1 MWRVSLSEQYNNNN
15 DRLLIPVI
23 LYIAG
28 LLQNTIPQQTQDL
41 EDEFMDVSIQTY
53 DKIIEKDIDVNR
65 FKARLMTLPI
75 KYKEEHEDFFQQIE
89 NELEKE
95 STINSIWIKLSKY
108 WNFMNYT
115 LLENLIRN
123 IGDRSLKQNMKSYL
137 SSLETFRRN
146 TRLCDFAEH
155 CPAVESRPSEADL
168 KEFVLHLKL
177 DWETCTLEQLEELK
191 GHIIRKFLLPSFAL
205 ILKKVS
211 HGSLIVTW
219 LLPAQIASTL
229 VQDLENTDNK
239 GFFKEHKI
247 ECMTIDGKEYKY
259 SSIPKYAAFLK
270 DTYSTME
277 GKNLAAFKLA
287 GIKKKK
293 INRSKMDSFTK
304 STIRGDKDDVIYKK
318 YPMTEG
324 DVTESKYYDETKPR
338 LVLIEGAPGVG
349 KTTFSEQFCFKWS
362 QGQRLNDHTLLVL
375 LPLRDNRVRSAK
387 SISDLFHHPQLQGAI
402 AQEVENSQGEGVV
415 LWLEAWDELE
425 QRMREESSIFLD
437 LVHGRKLPKATI
449 IITSRPWATKL
460 IIESTSIQVD
470 QHIELVTTPT
480 LELSR
485 VLRDERVH
493 PDIRSKFLD
502 YVSYYPAMKAAMHTP
517 VTANIVTDVFKWSRD
532 MESTPPTTVTRLYTA
547 YICKLLMQHFSGHKA
562 HGKQSWKIGSLED
575 LPPDVHQQLLALSKL
590 AWEGI
595 MKQQLTF
602 SSADIGGVTL
612 GLMESVKEL
621 YRGQDAELS
630 YHFIHLTLQ
639 EFLAAYRITQL
650 PLHTQQQLIREHVK
664 VGHLS
669 VVMKFYFGLSKF
681 NTFTSEMIQEHISD
695 YESAAA
701 YHWMYESGDTEAVS
715 NLLAFCESIKV
726 FSSHGWSPLDY
737 FVVGHSMAY
746 SQNKWE
752 LDFSYSYMG
761 NEGIEMFSKGLMKM
775 RAITWKGEVTSA
787 DFSDCD
793 IHSIEHFLNI
803 PHPILQKFIKMDL
816 GNNKRDVISSTLLS
830 HALTSLRT
838 LILDSCGI
846 TSEGAVQLS
855 AGLAVNK
862 SLTRLELWRNPIGDI
877 GAACI
882 GNTIKTNAVLEHLE
896 ICDCEITSEGAVQ
909 LSAGLAVNKSL
920 TRLELWRNPIG
931 DIGAASIGDAIKT
944 NAVLEHLDI
953 AWCEIASEGA
963 VQLSAGLAVNK
974 SLTRLKLHSN
984 PIGDIG
990 AASIGDAIKTNAVL
1004 DYLDINVCEITS
1016 EGAVQL
1022 SAGLAVNKSLTKLE
1036 LYSNPIGDIGAASIG
1051 DAIKTNAVLEHLDIP
1066 CCEITSQ
1073 GCIHIAAALSE
1084 NSTLLVLMMQ
1094 GNAIGVEGAKAMSEM
1109 LEKNIS
1115 LKKLHLDRDY
1125 SYEEGVD
1132 VILSSLQ
1139 ENTSLTVLSL
1149 SKRYKRPA
1157 DPRVKW

>member
-1 MWRVSLSEQYNNNN
+1 M
-15 DRLLIPVI
+15 
-23 LYIAG
+23 YIAG
-28 LLQNTIPQQTQDL
+28 LLQKIIPQQTQDL
-41 EDEFMDVSIQTY
+41 EDEFNDISIRTY
-53 DKIIEKDIDVNR
+53 DKIEKDYTVNQ

-75 KYKEEHEDFFQQIE
+75 KCKEEHEDFFQQIE

-219 LLPAQIASTL
+219 LLPAQITSTL

-287 GIKKKK
+287 RIEKEE
-293 INRSKMDSFTK
+293 IDRRKMDSFTK

-324 DVTESKYYDETKPR
+324 DVTESKYYHETKPR

-402 AQEVENSQGEGVV
+402 AQEVESSQGEGVV

-502 YVSYYPAMKAAMHTP
+502 YVNYYPAMKAAMQTP

-532 MESTPPTTVTRLYTA
+532 MESTPPTTVTRLYTV
-547 YICKLLMQHFSGHKA
+547 YTCKLLMQHFSGHKA

-602 SSADIGGVTL
+602 SSADISGVTL

-639 EFLAAYRITQL
+639 EFLAAYHITQL

-681 NTFTSEMIQEHISD
+681 NTFTTEMIREHISD
-695 YESAAA
+695 CESAV

-715 NLLAFCESIKV
+715 NLLASRESIQV
-726 FSSHGWSPLDY
+726 FSSHEWSPLDY
-737 FVVGHSMAY
+737 FVVGYSIAHSQ
-746 SQNKWE
+746 SKWK
-752 LDFSYSYMG
+752 LYFSNSYNMG

-775 RAITWKGEVTSA
+775 RAVTWNGEITSA
-787 DFSDCD
+787 DFSYCD
-793 IHSIEHFLNI
+793 IHSIEHFVNI
-803 PHPILQKFIKMDL
+803 PHPILQQFIELDFRD
-816 GNNKRDVISSTLLS
+816 NKLDVISSTLLS

-862 SLTRLELWRNPIGDI
+862 SITKLKLYSNPIGDI
-877 GAACI
+877 GTASI
-882 GNTIKTNAVLEHLE
+882 GDAIKTNAVLNYLC
-896 ICDCEITSEGAVQ
+896 ISDCDISSEGAVQ
-909 LSAGLAVNKSL
+909 LSAGLAVNKSITKL
-920 TRLELWRNPIG
+920 KLYWNPIG

-944 NAVLEHLDI
+944 NAVLNYLRISDCDI
-953 AWCEIASEGA
+953 SSEGA

-974 SLTRLKLHSN
+974 S
-984 PIGDIG
+984 I
-990 AASIGDAIKTNAVL
+990 
-1004 DYLDINVCEITS
+1004 
-1016 EGAVQL
+1016 
-1022 SAGLAVNKSLTKLE
+1022 TKLK

-1051 DAIKTNAVLEHLDIP
+1051 DVIKTNAVLEHLDIAY
-1066 CCEITSQ
+1066 CEITSQ

-1084 NSTLLVLMMQ
+1084 NSTLLVLMMR
-1094 GNAIGVEGAKAMSEM
+1094 GNDIGVEGAKAMSDM

-1115 LKKLHLDRDY
+1115 LKILFLHDDD

-1139 ENTSLTVLSL
+1139 QNTSLTKICLSR
-1149 SKRYKRPA
+1149 RYKRPA
-1157 DPRVKW
+1157 DPRVKWSWL

>member
-1 MWRVSLSEQYNNNN
+1 M
-15 DRLLIPVI
+15 
-23 LYIAG
+23 YIAG
-28 LLQNTIPQQTQDL
+28 LLQKTISQQTQDL
-41 EDEFMDVSIQTY
+41 EDEFNDISIRTY
-53 DKIIEKDIDVNR
+53 DKIEKDYTVNR

-75 KYKEEHEDFFQQIE
+75 KYKEEHKEFFEQMAK
-89 NELEKE
+89 ELDGE
-95 STINSIWIKLSKY
+95 STINCIWRKLSEY

-123 IGDRSLKQNMKSYL
+123 IRDQTLKQNMKSYL
-137 SSLETFRRN
+137 SSLESFRRN
-146 TRLCDFAEH
+146 TRLCDFAKH
-155 CPAVESRPSEADL
+155 CPVVESRPSEADL

-219 LLPAQIASTL
+219 LLPAQITSTL

-318 YPMTEG
+318 YPMTE
-324 DVTESKYYDETKPR
+324 DEVVDWKKPR
-338 LVLIEGAPGVG
+338 LVVIEGAPGVG

-387 SISDLFHHPQLQGAI
+387 SISDLFHHPQLQGAT
-402 AQEVENSQGEGVV
+402 AQEVESSQGEGVV

-532 MESTPPTTVTRLYTA
+532 MESTPPTTVTRLYTV

-595 MKQQLTF
+595 MKQKLTF

-639 EFLAAYRITQL
+639 EFLAAYHITQL

-681 NTFTSEMIQEHISD
+681 NTFTTEMIREHISD
-695 YESAAA
+695 YESAAV
-701 YHWMYESGDTEAVS
+701 YHWMYEGGDTEAVS
-715 NLLAFCESIKV
+715 NLLASCESIEV
-726 FSSHGWSPLDY
+726 VSSHEWSPLDY
-737 FVVGHSMAY
+737 FVVGYSIAHSQ
-746 SQNKWE
+746 SKWK
-752 LDFSYSYMG
+752 LNFSYSYMG

-775 RAITWKGEVTSA
+775 RAVTWKGEITST
-787 DFSDCD
+787 DFGYCD
-793 IHSIEHFLNI
+793 IHSIEHFVNI
-803 PHPILQKFIKMDL
+803 PHPILQKFIKLDFRD
-816 GNNKRDVISSTLLS
+816 NKLDVISSTLLS
-830 HALTSLRT
+830 ELLTRALTILRT

-862 SLTRLELWRNPIGDI
+862 SITKLELYSNPIGDI
-877 GAACI
+877 GAASV
-882 GNTIKTNAVLEHLE
+882 GDAIKTNAVLNYLH
-896 ICDCEITSEGAVQ
+896 ISYCDISSEGAVQ

-920 TRLELWRNPIG
+920 TRLELMWNPIG
-931 DIGAASIGDAIKT
+931 DIGAASIGDVIKT

-953 AWCEIASEGA
+953 
-963 VQLSAGLAVNK
+963 N
-974 SLTRLKLHSN
+974 
-984 PIGDIG
+984 D
-990 AASIGDAIKTNAVL
+990 
-1004 DYLDINVCEITS
+1004 
-1016 EGAVQL
+1016 
-1022 SAGLAVNKSLTKLE
+1022 
-1036 LYSNPIGDIGAASIG
+1036 
-1051 DAIKTNAVLEHLDIP
+1051 
-1066 CCEITSQ
+1066 CEITSQ

-1084 NSTLLVLMMQ
+1084 NSTLLVLMMED
-1094 GNAIGVEGAKAMSEM
+1094 NAIGVEGAKAMSEM

-1115 LKKLHLDRDY
+1115 LKELYLHRDD
-1125 SYEEGVD
+1125 SFEEGVD

-1139 ENTSLTVLSL
+1139 QNISLRQLSL
-1149 SKRYKRPA
+1149 SYSHKRPA
-1157 DPRVKW
+1157 DPRVLWS

>member
-28 LLQNTIPQQTQDL
+28 LLQKIIPQQTQDL

-75 KYKEEHEDFFQQIE
+75 KYKEEHEDFFKQIE

-287 GIKKKK
+287 RIEKEEIHWK
-293 INRSKMDSFTK
+293 KMDSFTK

-324 DVTESKYYDETKPR
+324 DVTESKYYLKTKPR
-338 LVLIEGAPGVG
+338 LVLIDGAPGVG

-362 QGQRLNDHTLLVL
+362 QGQRLNNHTLLVL

-402 AQEVENSQGEGVV
+402 AQEVESSQGEGVV

-460 IIESTSIQVD
+460 IIETTSIQVD

-485 VLRDERVH
+485 ILRDERVH

-502 YVSYYPAMKAAMHTP
+502 YVNYNPAMKAAMHTP

-547 YICKLLMQHFSGHKA
+547 YTCKLLMQHFSGHKA

-639 EFLAAYRITQL
+639 EFLAAYHITQL

-681 NTFTSEMIQEHISD
+681 NTFTSEMIREHISD
-695 YESAAA
+695 YQSAAV
-701 YHWMYESGDTEAVS
+701 YHWMYEGGDTEAVS
-715 NLLAFCESIKV
+715 NLLASRESIEV
-726 FSSHGWSPLDY
+726 FSSHEWSPLDY
-737 FVVGHSMAY
+737 FVVGHSIAH
-746 SQNKWE
+746 SQSKWE
-752 LDFSYSYMG
+752 LYFSISYMG

-775 RAITWKGEVTSA
+775 RAVTWNGEITSA
-787 DFSDCD
+787 DFSYCD
-793 IHSIEHFLNI
+793 IHSIEHFVNI
-803 PHPILQKFIKMDL
+803 PHPILQKFIEMDL
-816 GNNKRDVISSTLLS
+816 NNNKLDVISLTVLS

-838 LILDSCGI
+838 LILYSCGI

-862 SLTRLELWRNPIGDI
+862 SLTTLELQKNPIGDI
-877 GAACI
+877 GAASI
-882 GNTIKTNAVLEHLE
+882 GDAIKTNAVLDYLE
-896 ICDCEITSEGAVQ
+896 IGRCEITSEGAVQ

-920 TRLELWRNPIG
+920 TRLQLFGNPIG

-944 NAVLEHLDI
+944 NAVLEHLHMNR
-953 AWCEIASEGA
+953 CEIASEGA
-963 VQLSAGLAVNK
+963 VQLSAGLAINK
-974 SLTRLKLHSN
+974 SLTKLELYEN

-990 AASIGDAIKTNAVL
+990 AASIGDVIKTNAVL
-1004 DYLDINVCEITS
+1004 
-1016 EGAVQL
+1016 
-1022 SAGLAVNKSLTKLE
+1022 K
-1036 LYSNPIGDIGAASIG
+1036 
-1051 DAIKTNAVLEHLDIP
+1051 HLDIAW
-1066 CCEITSQ
+1066 CEITSQ

-1084 NSTLLVLMMQ
+1084 NSTLLRLEME

-1109 LEKNIS
+1109 LELNIS
-1115 LKKLHLDRDY
+1115 LKKLYLHGDY

-1139 ENTSLTVLSL
+1139 QNTSLTELRLSE
-1149 SKRYKRPA
+1149 RYKRPA
-1157 DPRVKW
+1157 DPRVNWSL

>member
-1 MWRVSLSEQYNNNN
+1 M
-15 DRLLIPVI
+15 
-23 LYIAG
+23 YIAG
-28 LLQNTIPQQTQDL
+28 LLQKTIPQQTQDL
-41 EDEFMDVSIQTY
+41 EDEFNDISIRTY
-53 DKIIEKDIDVNR
+53 DKIEKDYTVNQ

-75 KYKEEHEDFFQQIE
+75 KCKEEHEDFFKQIE

-95 STINSIWIKLSKY
+95 STINSIWMKLSKY

-137 SSLETFRRN
+137 SSLESFRHN

-155 CPAVESRPSEADL
+155 CPAIESRPSEADL

-239 GFFKEHKI
+239 GFFKEHQI

-259 SSIPKYAAFLK
+259 LSIPKYAAFLK

-287 GIKKKK
+287 GMEKKE
-293 INRSKMDSFTK
+293 IDRSEMDSFTR

-318 YPMTEG
+318 YPMTE
-324 DVTESKYYDETKPR
+324 DEVAQATHETKRKKPR

-402 AQEVENSQGEGVV
+402 AQEVESSQGEGVV

-485 VLRDERVH
+485 VLREERVH

-532 MESTPPTTVTRLYTA
+532 MESTPPTTVTRLYTV
-547 YICKLLMQHFSGHKA
+547 YTCKLLMQHFSGHKA

-621 YRGQDAELS
+621 YLGQDAELS

-639 EFLAAYRITQL
+639 EFLAAYHITQL

-681 NTFTSEMIQEHISD
+681 NTFTSEMIQKHISD
-695 YESAAA
+695 DESAAA
-701 YHWMYESGDTEAVS
+701 YHWMYEAGDTEAVS
-715 NLLAFCESIKV
+715 NLLASCESIEV
-726 FSSHGWSPLDY
+726 RSSHEWSPLDY

-746 SQNKWE
+746 SQSKWE
-752 LDFSYSYMG
+752 LDFSFSYMG

-775 RAITWKGEVTSA
+775 RAVTWKGEITSA
-787 DFSDCD
+787 DFDECD
-793 IHSIEHFLNI
+793 IHSIEYFVNI
-803 PHPILQKFIKMDL
+803 PHPILQQFIKLDFS
-816 GNNKRDVISSTLLS
+816 NNKLDVISSTLF
-830 HALTSLRT
+830 
-838 LILDSCGI
+838 
-846 TSEGAVQLS
+846 V
-855 AGLAVNK
+855 
-862 SLTRLELWRNPIGDI
+862 
-877 GAACI
+877 
-882 GNTIKTNAVLEHLE
+882 
-896 ICDCEITSEGAVQ
+896 
-909 LSAGLAVNKSL
+909 
-920 TRLELWRNPIG
+920 
-931 DIGAASIGDAIKT
+931 
-944 NAVLEHLDI
+944 
-953 AWCEIASEGA
+953 
-963 VQLSAGLAVNK
+963 
-974 SLTRLKLHSN
+974 
-984 PIGDIG
+984 
-990 AASIGDAIKTNAVL
+990 
-1004 DYLDINVCEITS
+1004 
-1016 EGAVQL
+1016 
-1022 SAGLAVNKSLTKLE
+1022 
-1036 LYSNPIGDIGAASIG
+1036 
-1051 DAIKTNAVLEHLDIP
+1051 
-1066 CCEITSQ
+1066 
-1073 GCIHIAAALSE
+1073 
-1084 NSTLLVLMMQ
+1084 
-1094 GNAIGVEGAKAMSEM
+1094 
-1109 LEKNIS
+1109 
-1115 LKKLHLDRDY
+1115 
-1125 SYEEGVD
+1125 
-1132 VILSSLQ
+1132 
-1139 ENTSLTVLSL
+1139 
-1149 SKRYKRPA
+1149 
-1157 DPRVKW
+1157 

>member
-75 KYKEEHEDFFQQIE
+75 KYKEEHKDFFKQIE

-219 LLPAQIASTL
+219 LLPAQITSTL

-277 GKNLAAFKLA
+277 GKNLTAFKLA
-287 GIKKKK
+287 RIWKEK
-293 INRSKMDSFTK
+293 IDRRKMDSFTK

-318 YPMTEG
+318 YPMTE
-324 DVTESKYYDETKPR
+324 DEVVDWKKPR
-338 LVLIEGAPGVG
+338 LVVIEGAPGVG

-402 AQEVENSQGEGVV
+402 AQEVESSQGEGVV

-449 IITSRPWATKL
+449 IITSRPWATKP
-460 IIESTSIQVD
+460 IVKSTSIRVD

-480 LELSR
+480 LELGR
-485 VLRDERVH
+485 VLREERVH
-493 PDIRSKFLD
+493 PDIRSKYLD
-502 YVSYYPAMKAAMHTP
+502 YVNYYPAMKAAMHTP
-517 VTANIVTDVFKWSRD
+517 VTANIVTDVFQWSRD

-547 YICKLLMQHFSGHKA
+547 YTCKLLMQHFSGHKA

-612 GLMESVKEL
+612 GLIESVKEL
-621 YRGQDAELS
+621 YRGQDAKLS

-639 EFLAAYRITQL
+639 EFLAAYHIIQL

-681 NTFTSEMIQEHISD
+681 NIFTSEMIQEHISD
-695 YESAAA
+695 DESAAA
-701 YHWMYESGDTEAVS
+701 YHWMYEAGDTEAIS
-715 NLLAFCESIKV
+715 DLLASCESIV
-726 FSSHGWSPLDY
+726 VESSHEWSPLDY
-737 FVVGHSMAY
+737 YVVGHSMAMAY
-746 SQNKWE
+746 SQSEWI
-752 LDFSYSYMG
+752 LDFYHSYMG

-775 RAITWKGEVTSA
+775 RAVTWNGEITSA
-787 DFSDCD
+787 DFRYCD
-793 IHSIEHFLNI
+793 IHSIEHFVNI
-803 PHPILQKFIKMDL
+803 PHPILQQFIEL
-816 GNNKRDVISSTLLS
+816 YFSYNKLDVISSNLLS
-830 HALTSLRT
+830 ELLTCALTSLRT
-838 LILDSCGI
+838 LVLNYSGI

-862 SLTRLELWRNPIGDI
+862 S
-877 GAACI
+877 
-882 GNTIKTNAVLEHLE
+882 
-896 ICDCEITSEGAVQ
+896 ITKLQ
-909 LSAGLAVNKSL
+909 LYV
-920 TRLELWRNPIG
+920 NPIG

-944 NAVLEHLDI
+944 NAVLEHLHI
-953 AWCEIASEGA
+953 S
-963 VQLSAGLAVNK
+963 
-974 SLTRLKLHSN
+974 H
-984 PIGDIG
+984 
-990 AASIGDAIKTNAVL
+990 
-1004 DYLDINVCEITS
+1004 
-1016 EGAVQL
+1016 
-1022 SAGLAVNKSLTKLE
+1022 
-1036 LYSNPIGDIGAASIG
+1036 
-1051 DAIKTNAVLEHLDIP
+1051 
-1066 CCEITSQ
+1066 CEITSQ
-1073 GCIHIAAALSE
+1073 GCMLIAAALSE
-1084 NSTLLVLMMQ
+1084 NSTLLRLEME
-1094 GNAIGVEGAKAMSEM
+1094 GNAVGVEGAKAMSEM

-1115 LKKLHLDRDY
+1115 LKELHLHRDD
-1125 SYEEGVD
+1125 SFEEGVD

-1139 ENTSLTVLSL
+1139 QNTSLTELWLSEI
-1149 SKRYKRPA
+1149 YKRPA
-1157 DPRVKW
+1157 DPRVTWL

>member
-1 MWRVSLSEQYNNNN
+1 M
-15 DRLLIPVI
+15 
-23 LYIAG
+23 YIAD
-28 LLQNTIPQQTQDL
+28 LLQKTIPQQTQDL
-41 EDEFMDVSIQTY
+41 EDEFNDISIRTY
-53 DKIIEKDIDVNR
+53 DKIEKDYTVNR

-75 KYKEEHEDFFQQIE
+75 KYKEEHKEFFEQMAK
-89 NELEKE
+89 ELDGE
-95 STINSIWIKLSKY
+95 STINCIWRKLSEY

-115 LLENLIRN
+115 LLENLVHNIR
-123 IGDRSLKQNMKSYL
+123 DQTLMQNMKSYL
-137 SSLETFRRN
+137 SSLESFRRN
-146 TRLCDFAEH
+146 TRLCDFAKH
-155 CPAVESRPSEADL
+155 CPVVESRPSEADL

-239 GFFKEHKI
+239 EFFKEHKI

-277 GKNLAAFKLA
+277 GKNLSAFKLA
-287 GIKKKK
+287 RIKKEGIHWK
-293 INRSKMDSFTK
+293 KMDSFTK

-318 YPMTEG
+318 YPMTE
-324 DVTESKYYDETKPR
+324 DEAIDPKYRKKPR

-402 AQEVENSQGEGVV
+402 AQEVESSQGEGVV

-425 QRMREESSIFLD
+425 QRMRKVSSIFLD
-437 LVHGRKLPKATI
+437 LIHGRKLPKATI
-449 IITSRPWATKL
+449 IITSRPWATKP
-460 IIESTSIQVD
+460 IVENTSIQVD
-470 QHIELVTTPT
+470 QHIEIVTTPT

-485 VLRDERVH
+485 VLREERVR
-493 PDIRSKFLD
+493 PDIHSKFLD
-502 YVSYYPAMKAAMHTP
+502 YVNYYPAMKAAMHTP

-532 MESTPPTTVTRLYTA
+532 MESISPTTVTQLYTV
-547 YICKLLMQHFSGHKA
+547 YTCKLLMQHFSGHKA

-595 MKQQLTF
+595 MIQQLTF
-602 SSADIGGVTL
+602 SSADIHGATL
-612 GLMESVKEL
+612 GLMVSVKEL
-621 YRGQDAELS
+621 YLEDAELS

-639 EFLAAYRITQL
+639 EFLAAYHITQL

-681 NTFTSEMIQEHISD
+681 NAFTSEMIREHISD
-695 YESAAA
+695 YRSAAA
-701 YHWMYESGDTEAVS
+701 YHWMYEAGDTDAIS
-715 NLLAFCESIKV
+715 NLMASRELIQVS
-726 FSSHGWSPLDY
+726 SSHEWSPLDY
-737 FVVGHSMAY
+737 YVVGHFMAY
-746 SQNKWE
+746 SQSKWK
-752 LDFSYSYMG
+752 LGFRYSYME

-775 RAITWKGEVTSA
+775 RAVTWKGEITSA
-787 DFSDCD
+787 DFNNCD
-793 IHSIEHFLNI
+793 IHSIEHFVNI
-803 PHPILQKFIKMDL
+803 PHPILQQFMELDFEY
-816 GNNKRDVISSTLLS
+816 NKLDEISSTLLS
-830 HALTSLRT
+830 ELLTCALMSLKT
-838 LILDSCGI
+838 LILNSCSI

-862 SLTRLELWRNPIGDI
+862 SLTRLELWGNPIGDI
-877 GAACI
+877 GAASI
-882 GNTIKTNAVLEHLE
+882 GVAIKTNAVLEDLD
-896 ICDCEITSEGAVQ
+896 ISVCEITSEGAVQ
-909 LSAGLAVNKSL
+909 LSAGLAINKSLIVFELQENPIGDIGAASIGVAIKTNAVLEHLNIAWCEITSEGAVQLSAGLAINKSL
-920 TRLELWRNPIG
+920 TRLKLFWNPIG

-944 NAVLEHLDI
+944 NAVLEYLGI
-953 AWCEIASEGA
+953 A
-963 VQLSAGLAVNK
+963 
-974 SLTRLKLHSN
+974 
-984 PIGDIG
+984 
-990 AASIGDAIKTNAVL
+990 
-1004 DYLDINVCEITS
+1004 Y
-1016 EGAVQL
+1016 
-1022 SAGLAVNKSLTKLE
+1022 
-1036 LYSNPIGDIGAASIG
+1036 
-1051 DAIKTNAVLEHLDIP
+1051 
-1066 CCEITSQ
+1066 CEITSQ

-1084 NSTLLVLMMQ
+1084 NSTLLVLIMQ

-1115 LKKLHLDRDY
+1115 LKELHLHEDH

-1139 ENTSLTVLSL
+1139 QNTSLTVLCL
-1149 SKRYKRPA
+1149 SERYKRPA
-1157 DPRVKW
+1157 DPRVLWW

>member
-1 MWRVSLSEQYNNNN
+1 
-15 DRLLIPVI
+15 
-23 LYIAG
+23 
-28 LLQNTIPQQTQDL
+28 
-41 EDEFMDVSIQTY
+41 
-53 DKIIEKDIDVNR
+53 
-65 FKARLMTLPI
+65 MTLPI
-75 KYKEEHEDFFQQIE
+75 KYKEEHKEFFEQMAK
-89 NELEKE
+89 ELDGE
-95 STINSIWIKLSKY
+95 STINCIWRKLGEY

-115 LLENLIRN
+115 LLENLIHN
-123 IGDRSLKQNMKSYL
+123 IGDHSLKQNMKSYL
-137 SSLETFRRN
+137 SSLESFRRN
-146 TRLCDFAEH
+146 TRLCDFAKH
-155 CPAVESRPSEADL
+155 CPVVESRPSEVDL

-287 GIKKKK
+287 RIEKEE
-293 INRSKMDSFTK
+293 IDRSKIDSFTK
-304 STIRGDKDDVIYKK
+304 STIRGDKDDIIYKK
-318 YPMTEG
+318 YPMTE
-324 DVTESKYYDETKPR
+324 DEVAQATRETKLKKPR

-362 QGQRLNDHTLLVL
+362 QGQRLNDHNLLVL

-402 AQEVENSQGEGVV
+402 AQEVESSQGEGVV

-425 QRMREESSIFLD
+425 QKMREESSIFLD

-449 IITSRPWATKL
+449 IITSRPWATKP
-460 IIESTSIQVD
+460 IVKSTSIRVD

-480 LELSR
+480 LELGR
-485 VLRDERVH
+485 VLREERVH
-493 PDIRSKFLD
+493 PNIRSKFLD
-502 YVSYYPAMKAAMHTP
+502 YVNYYPAMIAAMHTP

-547 YICKLLMQHFSGHKA
+547 YTCKLLMQHFSGHKA

-602 SSADIGGVTL
+602 SSADVGGVTL
-612 GLMESVKEL
+612 GLIESVKEL

-639 EFLAAYRITQL
+639 EFLAAYHITQL

-695 YESAAA
+695 RKSAAA

-715 NLLAFCESIKV
+715 NLLASRESIEV
-726 FSSHGWSPLDY
+726 RSSHEWSPLDY

-746 SQNKWE
+746 SQSNWE
-752 LDFSYSYMG
+752 LNFFFSYMG
-761 NEGIEMFSKGLMKM
+761 NEGVEMFSKGLMKM
-775 RAITWKGEVTSA
+775 RAVTWKGEITSA
-787 DFSDCD
+787 DFDRCD
-793 IHSIEHFLNI
+793 IHSIEHFVNI
-803 PHPILQKFIKMDL
+803 PHPILQQFIKLDFS
-816 GNNKRDVISSTLLS
+816 NNKLDVISSTLLS
-830 HALTSLRT
+830 ELLTRALTSLRT

-855 AGLAVNK
+855 ACLAVNK
-862 SLTRLELWRNPIGDI
+862 SLTELEL
-877 GAACI
+877 
-882 GNTIKTNAVLEHLE
+882 
-896 ICDCEITSEGAVQ
+896 CD
-909 LSAGLAVNKSL
+909 
-920 TRLELWRNPIG
+920 
-931 DIGAASIGDAIKT
+931 
-944 NAVLEHLDI
+944 
-953 AWCEIASEGA
+953 
-963 VQLSAGLAVNK
+963 
-974 SLTRLKLHSN
+974 N

-1004 DYLDINVCEITS
+1004 DYLDINDCEITS

-1022 SAGLAVNKSLTKLE
+1022 SAGLAINKSFTRLE
-1036 LYSNPIGDIGAASIG
+1036 LWGNPIGDIGAASIG
-1051 DAIKTNAVLEHLDIP
+1051 DAIKTNAVLEHLDIDD
-1066 CCEITSQ
+1066 CEITSQ

-1084 NSTLLVLMMQ
+1084 NSTLLILRMK

-1109 LEKNIS
+1109 LEKNTS
-1115 LKKLHLDRDY
+1115 LKELHLYGDY

-1139 ENTSLTVLSL
+1139 QNTSLTELRLSY
-1149 SKRYKRPA
+1149 RYKRPA
-1157 DPRVKW
+1157 DPRVVWYQ

>member
-1 MWRVSLSEQYNNNN
+1 M
-15 DRLLIPVI
+15 
-23 LYIAG
+23 YIAG
-28 LLQNTIPQQTQDL
+28 LLQKTISQQTQDL
-41 EDEFMDVSIQTY
+41 EDEFNDISIRTY
-53 DKIIEKDIDVNR
+53 DKIEKDYTVNR

-75 KYKEEHEDFFQQIE
+75 KYKEEHKEFFEQMAK
-89 NELEKE
+89 ELDGE
-95 STINSIWIKLSKY
+95 STINCIWRKLSEY

-123 IGDRSLKQNMKSYL
+123 IGDHSLKQNMKSYL
-137 SSLETFRRN
+137 SSLESFRRN
-146 TRLCDFAEH
+146 TRLCDFAKH
-155 CPAVESRPSEADL
+155 CPVVESRPSEVDL

-287 GIKKKK
+287 WIEKEE
-293 INRSKMDSFTK
+293 IDRSKIDSFTK

-318 YPMTEG
+318 YPMTE
-324 DVTESKYYDETKPR
+324 DEVAQATHETKWKKPR

-362 QGQRLNDHTLLVL
+362 QGQRLNDHNLLVL

-402 AQEVENSQGEGVV
+402 AQEVESSQGEGVV

-425 QRMREESSIFLD
+425 QKMREESSIFLD

-449 IITSRPWATKL
+449 IITSRPWATKP
-460 IIESTSIQVD
+460 IVKSTSIRVD

-485 VLRDERVH
+485 VLREERVH
-493 PDIRSKFLD
+493 SDIRRKFLD
-502 YVSYYPAMKAAMHTP
+502 YVNYYPAMKAAMHTP

-532 MESTPPTTVTRLYTA
+532 MESTPPTTVTRLYTV

-602 SSADIGGVTL
+602 SSADVGGVTL

-639 EFLAAYRITQL
+639 EFLAAYHITQL

-681 NTFTSEMIQEHISD
+681 NAFTSEMIQKHISD
-695 YESAAA
+695 DESAAA
-701 YHWMYESGDTEAVS
+701 YHWMYEAGDTEAVS
-715 NLLAFCESIKV
+715 NLLASCESIEV
-726 FSSHGWSPLDY
+726 FSSHEWSPLDY

-746 SQNKWE
+746 SQSKWR
-752 LDFSYSYMG
+752 LDFSFSYMG

-775 RAITWKGEVTSA
+775 RAVTWKGEITSA
-787 DFSDCD
+787 YFDECD
-793 IHSIEHFLNI
+793 IHSIEHFVNI
-803 PHPILQKFIKMDL
+803 PHPILQQFIEL
-816 GNNKRDVISSTLLS
+816 YFSYNKLDVISSTLMFE
-830 HALTSLRT
+830 LTCAMMSLR
-838 LILDSCGI
+838 ILRLRSCCI

-855 AGLAVNK
+855 AVLAINK
-862 SLTRLELWRNPIGDI
+862 SLTLL
-877 GAACI
+877 
-882 GNTIKTNAVLEHLE
+882 
-896 ICDCEITSEGAVQ
+896 Q
-909 LSAGLAVNKSL
+909 LK
-920 TRLELWRNPIG
+920 ENPIG

-953 AWCEIASEGA
+953 
-963 VQLSAGLAVNK
+963 
-974 SLTRLKLHSN
+974 
-984 PIGDIG
+984 D
-990 AASIGDAIKTNAVL
+990 D
-1004 DYLDINVCEITS
+1004 CEITS

-1036 LYSNPIGDIGAASIG
+1036 LWGNPIGDIGAASIG
-1051 DAIKTNAVLEHLDIP
+1051 DVIKTNAVLKHLGIAY
-1066 CCEITSQ
+1066 CEITSQ

-1084 NSTLLVLMMQ
+1084 NSTLLVLEMQ
-1094 GNAIGVEGAKAMSEM
+1094 GNAIEVEGAKAMSEM

-1115 LKKLHLDRDY
+1115 LKELYLHRDD
-1125 SYEEGVD
+1125 SFEEGVD

-1139 ENTSLTVLSL
+1139 QNTSLTELCL
-1149 SKRYKRPA
+1149 SKRYKQPA
-1157 DPRVKW
+1157 YPRVEWW

>member
-1 MWRVSLSEQYNNNN
+1 M
-15 DRLLIPVI
+15 
-23 LYIAG
+23 YIAG
-28 LLQNTIPQQTQDL
+28 LLQKIIPQQTQDL
-41 EDEFMDVSIQTY
+41 EDEFNDISIRTY
-53 DKIIEKDIDVNR
+53 DKIEKDYTVNQ
-65 FKARLMTLPI
+65 FKARLITLPI
-75 KYKEEHEDFFQQIE
+75 KCKEEHEDFFQQIE

-277 GKNLAAFKLA
+277 GKNLTAFKLA
-287 GIKKKK
+287 RIWKEK
-293 INRSKMDSFTK
+293 IDRRKMDSFTK

-318 YPMTEG
+318 YPMTE
-324 DVTESKYYDETKPR
+324 DEVAKWKPR

-362 QGQRLNDHTLLVL
+362 QGQCLNDHNLLVL

-402 AQEVENSQGEGVV
+402 AQEVESSQGEGVV
-415 LWLEAWDELE
+415 LWLEAWDEQE

-449 IITSRPWATKL
+449 IITSRPWATKP
-460 IIESTSIQVD
+460 IVESRSIQVD

-485 VLRDERVH
+485 VLREERVH
-493 PDIRSKFLD
+493 SNIRSKFLD

-532 MESTPPTTVTRLYTA
+532 MESTPPTTVSGLYTV

-575 LPPDVHQQLLALSKL
+575 LPPDVHQQLLAISKL

-639 EFLAAYRITQL
+639 EFLAAYHITQL

-681 NTFTSEMIQEHISD
+681 NAFTSEMIREHISD
-695 YESAAA
+695 YGSAAA

-715 NLLAFCESIKV
+715 NLLASRESIKV
-726 FSSHGWSPLDY
+726 SSSHEWSPLDY
-737 FVVGHSMAY
+737 FVVGYSIAHSQ
-746 SQNKWE
+746 SKWV

-761 NEGIEMFSKGLMKM
+761 NEGIEMFSKGLMKT
-775 RAITWKGEVTSA
+775 RAVTWNGEITRANFKA
-787 DFSDCD
+787 CD
-793 IHSIEHFLNI
+793 IHSIEHYLNI
-803 PHPILQKFIKMDL
+803 PHPILQQFIKLDFS
-816 GNNKRDVISSTLLS
+816 NNKLDVISSTLLS

-838 LILDSCGI
+838 LILYSCGI

-862 SLTRLELWRNPIGDI
+862 SLTRLGLFGNPIGDI
-877 GAACI
+877 GAASI
-882 GNTIKTNAVLEHLE
+882 GDAIKSNAVLEYLK
-896 ICDCEITSEGAVQ
+896 ISGCEITSEGAVQ

-920 TRLELWRNPIG
+920 TKLKLWRNPIG

-953 AWCEIASEGA
+953 
-963 VQLSAGLAVNK
+963 
-974 SLTRLKLHSN
+974 
-984 PIGDIG
+984 
-990 AASIGDAIKTNAVL
+990 
-1004 DYLDINVCEITS
+1004 DY
-1016 EGAVQL
+1016 
-1022 SAGLAVNKSLTKLE
+1022 
-1036 LYSNPIGDIGAASIG
+1036 
-1051 DAIKTNAVLEHLDIP
+1051 
-1066 CCEITSQ
+1066 CEITSQ

-1084 NSTLLVLMMQ
+1084 NSTLLILRMK

-1115 LKKLHLDRDY
+1115 LKKLHLHEDH

-1132 VILSSLQ
+1132 VILSSLEQ
-1139 ENTSLTVLSL
+1139 NTSLTELVLSD
-1149 SKRYKRPA
+1149 RYERPA
-1157 DPRVKW
+1157 DFRVKWRDL

>member
-1 MWRVSLSEQYNNNN
+1 M
-15 DRLLIPVI
+15 
-23 LYIAG
+23 YIAG
-28 LLQNTIPQQTQDL
+28 LLQKTIPQQTQDL
-41 EDEFMDVSIQTY
+41 EDEFIDITIQTY
-53 DKIIEKDIDVNR
+53 DKIKEKDIDVDR
-65 FKARLMTLPI
+65 FKARLMSLPI
-75 KYKEEHEDFFQQIE
+75 KYKEEHKDFFKQIE

-95 STINSIWIKLSKY
+95 STINSIWMKLSKY

-146 TRLCDFAEH
+146 TRLCDFAKH

-191 GHIIRKFLLPSFAL
+191 GDIIRKFLLPSFAL

-287 GIKKKK
+287 GIEKEE
-293 INRSKMDSFTK
+293 IDRSKMDSFTK

-318 YPMTEG
+318 YPMKEDAIAQT
-324 DVTESKYYDETKPR
+324 TKRKKPR

-362 QGQRLNDHTLLVL
+362 QAQRLTDHTLLVL
-375 LPLRDNRVRSAK
+375 LPLRDNRARSAK
-387 SISDLFHHPQLQGAI
+387 SISDLFHYPQLQGVI
-402 AQEVENSQGEGVV
+402 AQEVESSQGEGVV

-449 IITSRPWATKL
+449 IITSRPWATKP
-460 IIESTSIQVD
+460 IFESTSIQVD

-485 VLRDERVH
+485 VLREERVH

-502 YVSYYPAMKAAMHTP
+502 YVNYYPAMKAAMHTP

-547 YICKLLMQHFSGHKA
+547 YTCKLLMQHFSGHKA
-562 HGKQSWKIGSLED
+562 HGKQSWKIESLED

-639 EFLAAYRITQL
+639 EFLAAYHITQL

-669 VVMKFYFGLSKF
+669 VVIKFYFGLSKF
-681 NTFTSEMIQEHISD
+681 NAFTSEMIQDHILD
-695 YESAAA
+695 HESASA
-701 YHWMYESGDTEAVS
+701 YHWICEAGATEAAISDLLVS
-715 NLLAFCESIKV
+715 HKLAFRKLFKAGATEKVSDLLASGKV
-726 FSSHGWSPLDY
+726 IEVISSHEWSSLDY
-737 FVVGHSMAY
+737 YMVGYSIAY
-746 SQNKWE
+746 SRSKWI
-752 LDFSYSYMG
+752 LNFFHSYMG
-761 NEGIEMFSKGLMKM
+761 NEGIEMFSKGLMNM
-775 RAITWKGEVTSA
+775 RAVTWKGAITKAYFVY
-787 DFSDCD
+787 CD
-793 IHSIEHFLNI
+793 IHSLEHFVNI
-803 PHPILQKFIKMDL
+803 PHPILQQFIKLDFSF
-816 GNNKRDVISSTLLS
+816 NKLDVISSTLLS
-830 HALTSLRT
+830 ELLIRALTSLR
-838 LILDSCGI
+838 ILVLVSCSI

-855 AGLAVNK
+855 AGLAINK
-862 SLTRLELWRNPIGDI
+862 SLTKLKI
-877 GAACI
+877 
-882 GNTIKTNAVLEHLE
+882 
-896 ICDCEITSEGAVQ
+896 SE
-909 LSAGLAVNKSL
+909 
-920 TRLELWRNPIG
+920 NPIG
-931 DIGAASIGDAIKT
+931 DIGAASIVDAIKT
-944 NAVLEHLDI
+944 NAVLELNISD
-953 AWCEIASEGA
+953 
-963 VQLSAGLAVNK
+963 
-974 SLTRLKLHSN
+974 
-984 PIGDIG
+984 
-990 AASIGDAIKTNAVL
+990 
-1004 DYLDINVCEITS
+1004 
-1016 EGAVQL
+1016 
-1022 SAGLAVNKSLTKLE
+1022 
-1036 LYSNPIGDIGAASIG
+1036 
-1051 DAIKTNAVLEHLDIP
+1051 
-1066 CCEITSQ
+1066 CEITSQ
-1073 GCIHIAAALSE
+1073 GCIHICAALSE
-1084 NSTLLVLMMQ
+1084 NSTLLIMKMD

-1109 LEKNIS
+1109 LEKNTS
-1115 LKKLHLDRDY
+1115 LKELDLIGDD

-1132 VILSSLQ
+1132 VILSSLRK
-1139 ENTSLTVLSL
+1139 NKSLKVLYIS
-1149 SKRYKRPA
+1149 SKYRHKLPA
-1157 DPRVKW
+1157 FSRVKC

>member
-1 MWRVSLSEQYNNNN
+1 M
-15 DRLLIPVI
+15 
-23 LYIAG
+23 YIAG
-28 LLQNTIPQQTQDL
+28 LLQKTIPQQTQDL
-41 EDEFMDVSIQTY
+41 EDEFNDISIRTY
-53 DKIIEKDIDVNR
+53 DKIEKDYTVNQ

-75 KYKEEHEDFFQQIE
+75 KYKEEHEEFFKQIE

-137 SSLETFRRN
+137 SSLESFRRN

-155 CPAVESRPSEADL
+155 CPAVESRPSEVDL

-177 DWETCTLEQLEELK
+177 DWETCTLEQLVELK

-229 VQDLENTDNK
+229 VQDLENTDDK

-287 GIKKKK
+287 EIEKEE
-293 INRSKMDSFTK
+293 IDRSEMDSFTK

-318 YPMTEG
+318 YPMTE
-324 DVTESKYYDETKPR
+324 DEVVNPKCRKKPR

-362 QGQRLNDHTLLVL
+362 QGQRLNDHNLLVL

-387 SISDLFHHPQLQGAI
+387 SISDLFHHPQLQRAI
-402 AQEVENSQGEGVV
+402 AQEVESSQGEGVV
-415 LWLEAWDELE
+415 LWLEALDELE

-449 IITSRPWATKL
+449 IITSRPWATKS
-460 IIESTSIQVD
+460 IVGSTSIRVD

-480 LELSR
+480 LELGR
-485 VLRDERVH
+485 VLREERVH

-502 YVSYYPAMKAAMHTP
+502 YVNYYPAMKAAMHTP

-532 MESTPPTTVTRLYTA
+532 MESTPPTTVTQLYTA

-602 SSADIGGVTL
+602 SSADIVGVTL

-621 YRGQDAELS
+621 YYVQDAELS

-639 EFLAAYRITQL
+639 EFLAAYHITQL
-650 PLHTQQQLIREHVK
+650 PLHTQQQLIREHVE

-681 NTFTSEMIQEHISD
+681 NTFTSEMIREHIIS
-695 YESAAA
+695 YCYHRSAAA
-701 YHWMYESGDTEAVS
+701 YHWMYEAGDTEAVS
-715 NLLAFCESIKV
+715 NLLASCESIGV
-726 FSSHGWSPLDY
+726 FSSHEWSPLDY
-737 FVVGHSMAY
+737 FVLGHSMAMAY
-746 SQNKWE
+746 SQTKWK
-752 LDFSYSYMG
+752 LDFHYSHMG

-775 RAITWKGEVTSA
+775 RAVTWNGEITSA
-787 DFSDCD
+787 DFKKCD
-793 IHSIEHFLNI
+793 IHSIEHFVNI
-803 PHPILQKFIKMDL
+803 PHPILQKFIELDF
-816 GNNKRDVISSTLLS
+816 GYNKLDVISLTLIFELT
-830 HALTSLRT
+830 HAMMSLR
-838 LILDSCGI
+838 ILRLRSCGI
-846 TSEGAVQLS
+846 TSEGAVKLS
-855 AGLAVNK
+855 ACLAVNK
-862 SLTRLELWRNPIGDI
+862 SLTELELCPIGDI
-877 GAACI
+877 GAASI
-882 GNTIKTNAVLEHLE
+882 GDAIKTNAVLEHLY
-896 ICDCEITSEGAVQ
+896 ISYGEITSEGAVQ

-920 TRLELWRNPIG
+920 TNFRLYANPIG

-944 NAVLEHLDI
+944 NAVLEHLYID
-953 AWCEIASEGA
+953 
-963 VQLSAGLAVNK
+963 
-974 SLTRLKLHSN
+974 
-984 PIGDIG
+984 D
-990 AASIGDAIKTNAVL
+990 
-1004 DYLDINVCEITS
+1004 CEITS

-1022 SAGLAVNKSLTKLE
+1022 SAGLAVNKSLTNFSLDM
-1036 LYSNPIGDIGAASIG
+1036 NPIGDIGAASIG
-1051 DAIKTNAVLEHLDIP
+1051 DVIKTNAVLEYLDIDY
-1066 CCEITSQ
+1066 CEITSQ

-1084 NSTLLVLMMQ
+1084 NSTLLRLGMES
-1094 GNAIGVEGAKAMSEM
+1094 NAIGVEGAKAMSEM
-1109 LEKNIS
+1109 LEKNTS
-1115 LKKLHLDRDY
+1115 LKELYLSGDH

-1139 ENTSLTVLSL
+1139 QNTSLTELRLSY
-1149 SKRYKRPA
+1149 RYMRPA
-1157 DPRVKW
+1157 DPRVLW

>member
-1 MWRVSLSEQYNNNN
+1 
-15 DRLLIPVI
+15 
-23 LYIAG
+23 
-28 LLQNTIPQQTQDL
+28 
-41 EDEFMDVSIQTY
+41 MDVSIQTY
-53 DKIIEKDIDVNR
+53 DKIIEKDINVNR

-75 KYKEEHEDFFQQIE
+75 KYKEEHEDFFKQIE

-168 KEFVLHLKL
+168 KEFVLYLKL

-219 LLPAQIASTL
+219 LLPAQITSTL
-229 VQDLENTDNK
+229 MQDLENTDNK

-277 GKNLAAFKLA
+277 GKNLSAFKLA
-287 GIKKKK
+287 GIEKEE
-293 INRSKMDSFTK
+293 IDRRKMDSFTK

-318 YPMTEG
+318 YPMTE
-324 DVTESKYYDETKPR
+324 DEVAQATHETKWKKPR

-362 QGQRLNDHTLLVL
+362 QGQHLNDHTLLVL

-402 AQEVENSQGEGVV
+402 AQEVESSQGEGVV

-532 MESTPPTTVTRLYTA
+532 MESTPPTTVTRLYTV

-639 EFLAAYRITQL
+639 EFLAAYHITQL

-681 NTFTSEMIQEHISD
+681 NTFTTEMIREHISD
-695 YESAAA
+695 YESAAV
-701 YHWMYESGDTEAVS
+701 YHWMYEGGDTEAVS
-715 NLLAFCESIKV
+715 NLLASCESIEV
-726 FSSHGWSPLDY
+726 VSSHEWSPLDY
-737 FVVGHSMAY
+737 FVVGYSIAHSQ
-746 SQNKWE
+746 SKWK
-752 LDFSYSYMG
+752 LNFFNSYMG

-775 RAITWKGEVTSA
+775 RAVTWKGEITST
-787 DFSDCD
+787 DFSYCD
-793 IHSIEHFLNI
+793 IHSIEHFVNI
-803 PHPILQKFIKMDL
+803 PHPILQKFIKLDFRD
-816 GNNKRDVISSTLLS
+816 NKLDVISSTLLS
-830 HALTSLRT
+830 ELLTRALTSLRT

-862 SLTRLELWRNPIGDI
+862 SITKLELYSNPIGDI
-877 GAACI
+877 GAASI
-882 GNTIKTNAVLEHLE
+882 GDAINTNAVLNYLH
-896 ICDCEITSEGAVQ
+896 ISDCDISSEGAVQ

-920 TRLELWRNPIG
+920 TRLELMWNPIG
-931 DIGAASIGDAIKT
+931 DIGAASIGDVIKT

-953 AWCEIASEGA
+953 S
-963 VQLSAGLAVNK
+963 
-974 SLTRLKLHSN
+974 
-984 PIGDIG
+984 D
-990 AASIGDAIKTNAVL
+990 
-1004 DYLDINVCEITS
+1004 
-1016 EGAVQL
+1016 
-1022 SAGLAVNKSLTKLE
+1022 
-1036 LYSNPIGDIGAASIG
+1036 
-1051 DAIKTNAVLEHLDIP
+1051 
-1066 CCEITSQ
+1066 CEITSQ

-1084 NSTLLVLMMQ
+1084 NSTLLRLEME

-1115 LKKLHLDRDY
+1115 LKELHLLR
-1125 SYEEGVD
+1125 
-1132 VILSSLQ
+1132 L
-1139 ENTSLTVLSL
+1139 
-1149 SKRYKRPA
+1149 
-1157 DPRVKW
+1157 

>member
-1 MWRVSLSEQYNNNN
+1 MDNFPQQRSSPAKKVQSLKGALGIMKTSLFAFIIFSYTWSFSFLMWRVSLSEQYNNNN

-28 LLQNTIPQQTQDL
+28 LLQKIIPQQTQDL
-41 EDEFMDVSIQTY
+41 EDEFNDISIQTY
-53 DKIIEKDIDVNR
+53 DKIEKDYTVNQ

-75 KYKEEHEDFFQQIE
+75 KCKEEHEDFFQQIE

-239 GFFKEHKI
+239 GFFKEYKI

-277 GKNLAAFKLA
+277 GKNLTAFKLA
-287 GIKKKK
+287 RIWKEK
-293 INRSKMDSFTK
+293 IDRRKMDSFTK

-324 DVTESKYYDETKPR
+324 EVTKWKPR
-338 LVLIEGAPGVG
+338 LVVIEGAPGVG

-402 AQEVENSQGEGVV
+402 AQEVESSQGEGVV

-449 IITSRPWATKL
+449 IITSRPWATNL
-460 IIESTSIQVD
+460 IIESTSIRVD

-532 MESTPPTTVTRLYTA
+532 MESTPPTTVTQLYTA
-547 YICKLLMQHFSGHKA
+547 YTCNLLMQHFSGHKA

-575 LPPDVHQQLLALSKL
+575 LPPDVHQQVLALSKL

-602 SSADIGGVTL
+602 CSADIGGVTL

-639 EFLAAYRITQL
+639 EFLAAYHITQL

-681 NTFTSEMIQEHISD
+681 NTFTSEMIREHISD
-695 YESAAA
+695 FQSAAA
-701 YHWMYESGDTEAVS
+701 YHWMYEAGDTEAVS
-715 NLLAFCESIKV
+715 NLLASRELIKV
-726 FSSHGWSPLDY
+726 LSSREWSPLDY
-737 FVVGHSMAY
+737 FVVGHFMAY
-746 SQNKWE
+746 SQSEWK
-752 LDFSYSYMG
+752 LCFRYSYMG

-775 RAITWKGEVTSA
+775 RAVTWNGEITSA
-787 DFSDCD
+787 DFSYCD
-793 IHSIEHFLNI
+793 IHSIEHFVNI
-803 PHPILQKFIKMDL
+803 PHPILQQFIELDFRD
-816 GNNKRDVISSTLLS
+816 NKLDIISSTRLSELLTCS
-830 HALTSLRT
+830 LTSLRT

-862 SLTRLELWRNPIGDI
+862 S
-877 GAACI
+877 
-882 GNTIKTNAVLEHLE
+882 
-896 ICDCEITSEGAVQ
+896 ITKLQ
-909 LSAGLAVNKSL
+909 LRK
-920 TRLELWRNPIG
+920 NPIG

-944 NAVLEHLDI
+944 NAVLEHLHMNH
-953 AWCEIASEGA
+953 CEIASEGA
-963 VQLSAGLAVNK
+963 VQLSAGLAINK
-974 SLTRLKLHSN
+974 SLTRLKLWCN

-1004 DYLDINVCEITS
+1004 EYLDIIDCEIAS

-1022 SAGLAVNKSLTKLE
+1022 SAGLAINKSLTRLKLWC
-1036 LYSNPIGDIGAASIG
+1036 NPIGDIGAASIG

-1066 CCEITSQ
+1066 RCEITSQ

-1084 NSTLLVLMMQ
+1084 NSTLLILRMK

-1115 LKKLHLDRDY
+1115 LKELHLHRDY

-1139 ENTSLTVLSL
+1139 QNTSLTQLWL
-1149 SKRYKRPA
+1149 PNRYKRPA
-1157 DPRVKW
+1157 DPRVKWW

>member
-1 MWRVSLSEQYNNNN
+1 M
-15 DRLLIPVI
+15 
-23 LYIAG
+23 YIAG
-28 LLQNTIPQQTQDL
+28 LLQKTISQQTQDL
-41 EDEFMDVSIQTY
+41 EDEFNDISIRTY
-53 DKIIEKDIDVNR
+53 DKIEKDYTVNR

-75 KYKEEHEDFFQQIE
+75 KYKEEHKEFFEQMAK
-89 NELEKE
+89 ELDGE
-95 STINSIWIKLSKY
+95 STINCIWRKLSEY

-123 IGDRSLKQNMKSYL
+123 IGDHSLKQNMKSYL
-137 SSLETFRRN
+137 SSLESFRRN

-155 CPAVESRPSEADL
+155 CPVVESRPSEADL

-293 INRSKMDSFTK
+293 INRSEIDSFTK
-304 STIRGDKDDVIYKK
+304 STIRGDKDDIIFKK
-318 YPMTEG
+318 YPMTE
-324 DVTESKYYDETKPR
+324 DEVAEWKPR
-338 LVLIEGAPGVG
+338 LVVIEGAPGVG

-362 QGQRLNDHTLLVL
+362 QGQRLNDHNLLVL

-402 AQEVENSQGEGVV
+402 EQEVENSQGEGVV

-502 YVSYYPAMKAAMHTP
+502 YVNYYPAMKAAMHTP

-532 MESTPPTTVTRLYTA
+532 MESNPPTTVTRLYTA
-547 YICKLLMQHFSGHKA
+547 YTCKLLMQHFSGHKA

-621 YRGQDAELS
+621 YRGEDAELS

-639 EFLAAYRITQL
+639 EFLAAYHITQL

-681 NTFTSEMIQEHISD
+681 NTFTSEMIREHISD
-695 YESAAA
+695 NNSAAA
-701 YHWMYESGDTEAVS
+701 YHWMYEAGDTEAVS
-715 NLLAFCESIKV
+715 NLLASRELIKV
-726 FSSHGWSPLDY
+726 LSSHEWSPLDY
-737 FVVGHSMAY
+737 FVVGYSIAHSQ
-746 SQNKWE
+746 SKWE
-752 LDFSYSYMG
+752 LEFFYSYMG
-761 NEGIEMFSKGLMKM
+761 NEGIEMFSKGLMKL
-775 RAITWKGEVTSA
+775 RAVTWNGEITSA

-803 PHPILQKFIKMDL
+803 PHPILQRFIEMDL
-816 GNNKRDVISSTLLS
+816 GDNKLDVISSTLLS

-838 LILDSCGI
+838 LILNSCGI

-862 SLTRLELWRNPIGDI
+862 SLIRLKLNM
-877 GAACI
+877 
-882 GNTIKTNAVLEHLE
+882 
-896 ICDCEITSEGAVQ
+896 
-909 LSAGLAVNKSL
+909 
-920 TRLELWRNPIG
+920 NPIG

-953 AWCEIASEGA
+953 AHCEM
-963 VQLSAGLAVNK
+963 
-974 SLTRLKLHSN
+974 
-984 PIGDIG
+984 
-990 AASIGDAIKTNAVL
+990 
-1004 DYLDINVCEITS
+1004 
-1016 EGAVQL
+1016 
-1022 SAGLAVNKSLTKLE
+1022 
-1036 LYSNPIGDIGAASIG
+1036 
-1051 DAIKTNAVLEHLDIP
+1051 
-1066 CCEITSQ
+1066 TSQ

-1084 NSTLLVLMMQ
+1084 NSTLLELEME

-1109 LEKNIS
+1109 FEKNIS
-1115 LKKLHLDRDY
+1115 LKELRLHRDY

-1139 ENTSLTVLSL
+1139 QNTSLTELWLSE
-1149 SKRYKRPA
+1149 RYKRPA
-1157 DPRVKW
+1157 DPRVWWW

>member
-1 MWRVSLSEQYNNNN
+1 M
-15 DRLLIPVI
+15 
-23 LYIAG
+23 YIAG
-28 LLQNTIPQQTQDL
+28 LLQKTISQQTQDL
-41 EDEFMDVSIQTY
+41 EDEFNDISIRTY
-53 DKIIEKDIDVNR
+53 DKIEKDYTVNR

-75 KYKEEHEDFFQQIE
+75 KYKEEHKEFFEQMAK
-89 NELEKE
+89 ELDGE
-95 STINSIWIKLSKY
+95 STINCIWRKLSEY

-123 IGDRSLKQNMKSYL
+123 IGDHSLKQNMKSYL
-137 SSLETFRRN
+137 SSLESFRRN
-146 TRLCDFAEH
+146 TRLCDFAKH
-155 CPAVESRPSEADL
+155 CPVVESRPSEADL

-239 GFFKEHKI
+239 GFFKEYKI

-277 GKNLAAFKLA
+277 GKNLAAFKLV
-287 GIKKKK
+287 GIEKE
-293 INRSKMDSFTK
+293 IDRSEMDSFTK

-318 YPMTEG
+318 YPMIE
-324 DVTESKYYDETKPR
+324 DEVVDPKYRKKPR

-362 QGQRLNDHTLLVL
+362 QGQRLNDHNLLVL

-402 AQEVENSQGEGVV
+402 AQEVESSQGEGVV

-449 IITSRPWATKL
+449 IITSRPWATKP
-460 IIESTSIQVD
+460 IVKSTSIRVD

-480 LELSR
+480 LELGR
-485 VLRDERVH
+485 VLREERVH

-502 YVSYYPAMKAAMHTP
+502 YVNYYPAVKAAMHTP
-517 VTANIVTDVFKWSRD
+517 VTANIVTDVFQWSRD
-532 MESTPPTTVTRLYTA
+532 MESNPPTTVTRLYTA
-547 YICKLLMQHFSGHKA
+547 YTCKLLMQHFSGHKA

-602 SSADIGGVTL
+602 SSADVGGVTL

-639 EFLAAYRITQL
+639 EFLAAYHITQL
-650 PLHTQQQLIREHVK
+650 PLHTQQQLIIEHVK

-681 NTFTSEMIQEHISD
+681 NTFTTEMIREHISD
-695 YESAAA
+695 YESAAV
-701 YHWMYESGDTEAVS
+701 YHWMYEGGDTEAVS
-715 NLLAFCESIKV
+715 NLLASRESIKV
-726 FSSHGWSPLDY
+726 SSSHEWSPLDY
-737 FVVGHSMAY
+737 YVVGHSIAY
-746 SQNKWE
+746 SQSKWE
-752 LDFSYSYMG
+752 LNFILSYMG
-761 NEGIEMFSKGLMKM
+761 NEGIEMLSKGLMKM
-775 RAITWKGEVTSA
+775 RAVTWKGEITRA
-787 DFSDCD
+787 DFEGCD

-803 PHPILQKFIKMDL
+803 PHPIVQKFIEMDL
-816 GNNKRDVISSTLLS
+816 GNNKLDVISSTLLS

-838 LILDSCGI
+838 LTLYSCGI

-862 SLTRLELWRNPIGDI
+862 SLTRLELKENPIGDI
-877 GAACI
+877 GAASI

-896 ICDCEITSEGAVQ
+896 IGDCEITSEGAVQ

-920 TRLELWRNPIG
+920 TSLGLWGNPIG
-931 DIGAASIGDAIKT
+931 DIGAASICDVIKT
-944 NAVLEHLDI
+944 NAVLEHL
-953 AWCEIASEGA
+953 
-963 VQLSAGLAVNK
+963 N
-974 SLTRLKLHSN
+974 
-984 PIGDIG
+984 IG
-990 AASIGDAIKTNAVL
+990 
-1004 DYLDINVCEITS
+1004 Y
-1016 EGAVQL
+1016 
-1022 SAGLAVNKSLTKLE
+1022 
-1036 LYSNPIGDIGAASIG
+1036 
-1051 DAIKTNAVLEHLDIP
+1051 
-1066 CCEITSQ
+1066 CEITSQ

-1084 NSTLLVLMMQ
+1084 NSTLLRLEME

-1115 LKKLHLDRDY
+1115 LKILFLHDDD

-1139 ENTSLTVLSL
+1139 QNTSLTALWLS
-1149 SKRYKRPA
+1149 SKHERPA
-1157 DPRVKW
+1157 VPRVMWLQ

>member
-1 MWRVSLSEQYNNNN
+1 M
-15 DRLLIPVI
+15 
-23 LYIAG
+23 YIAG
-28 LLQNTIPQQTQDL
+28 LLRKTISQQTQDL
-41 EDEFMDVSIQTY
+41 EDEFNDISIRTY
-53 DKIIEKDIDVNR
+53 DKIEKDYTVNR

-75 KYKEEHEDFFQQIE
+75 KYKEEHKEFFEQMAK
-89 NELEKE
+89 ELDGE
-95 STINSIWIKLSKY
+95 STINCIWRKLSEY

-123 IGDRSLKQNMKSYL
+123 IGDHSLKQNMKSYL
-137 SSLETFRRN
+137 DSLESFRRN
-146 TRLCDFAEH
+146 TRLCDFAKH
-155 CPAVESRPSEADL
+155 CPVVESRPSEADL

-177 DWETCTLEQLEELK
+177 DWETCTLEQLDELK

-239 GFFKEHKI
+239 GFFKEYKI

-287 GIKKKK
+287 RIAKE
-293 INRSKMDSFTK
+293 IDWSEMDSFTK

-318 YPMTEG
+318 YPMTE
-324 DVTESKYYDETKPR
+324 DEVAEWKPR
-338 LVLIEGAPGVG
+338 LVVIEGAPGVG

-362 QGQRLNDHTLLVL
+362 QGQRLNDHNLLVL

-402 AQEVENSQGEGVV
+402 AQEVESSQGEGVV

-449 IITSRPWATKL
+449 IITSRPWATKP
-460 IIESTSIQVD
+460 IVKSTSIRVD

-480 LELSR
+480 LELGR
-485 VLRDERVH
+485 VLREERVH

-502 YVSYYPAMKAAMHTP
+502 YVNYYPAMKAAMHTP

-547 YICKLLMQHFSGHKA
+547 YTCKLLMQHFSGHKA
-562 HGKQSWKIGSLED
+562 HGKQSWRIGSLED

-590 AWEGI
+590 ALEGI
-595 MKQQLTF
+595 MIQQLTF
-602 SSADIGGVTL
+602 SSADIHGATL
-612 GLMESVKEL
+612 GLMVSVKEL
-621 YRGQDAELS
+621 YLEDAELS
-630 YHFIHLTLQ
+630 YHFIHLIFQ
-639 EFLAAYRITQL
+639 EFLAAYHITQL
-650 PLHTQQQLIREHVK
+650 PIHTQEQLIRECVK

-681 NTFTSEMIQEHISD
+681 NAFTSEMIREHISD
-695 YESAAA
+695 YNSAAA
-701 YHWMYESGDTEAVS
+701 YHWMYEAGDTDAIS
-715 NLLAFCESIKV
+715 NLMASLELIEAT
-726 FSSHGWSPLDY
+726 SSHEWSPLDY
-737 FVVGHSMAY
+737 YVVGHFMAY
-746 SQNKWE
+746 SQCKWK
-752 LDFSYSYMG
+752 LGFGHTYMG

-775 RAITWKGEVTSA
+775 RAVTWKGEITSA
-787 DFSDCD
+787 DFEGCD
-793 IHSIEHFLNI
+793 IYSIEHLVNI
-803 PHPILQKFIKMDL
+803 PHPILQQFMGLDFGYNKF
-816 GNNKRDVISSTLLS
+816 NVISSTLMSELLT
-830 HALTSLRT
+830 HALTSLR
-838 LILDSCGI
+838 ILRLNICGI

-862 SLTRLELWRNPIGDI
+862 SITKLELYENPIGDI
-877 GAACI
+877 GAASI
-882 GNTIKTNAVLEHLE
+882 GDVIKTNAVLEDLD
-896 ICDCEITSEGAVQ
+896 ISVCEITSEGAVQ

-920 TRLELWRNPIG
+920 TELQLKKNPIG

-953 AWCEIASEGA
+953 S
-963 VQLSAGLAVNK
+963 
-974 SLTRLKLHSN
+974 
-984 PIGDIG
+984 D
-990 AASIGDAIKTNAVL
+990 
-1004 DYLDINVCEITS
+1004 
-1016 EGAVQL
+1016 
-1022 SAGLAVNKSLTKLE
+1022 
-1036 LYSNPIGDIGAASIG
+1036 
-1051 DAIKTNAVLEHLDIP
+1051 
-1066 CCEITSQ
+1066 CEITSQ
-1073 GCIHIAAALSE
+1073 GCIHIAAVLSE
-1084 NSTLLVLMMQ
+1084 NSTLLILRMK
-1094 GNAIGVEGAKAMSEM
+1094 GNAIGVEGAMAMSEM

-1115 LKKLHLDRDY
+1115 LKELWLYNDF
-1125 SYEEGVD
+1125 SLEEGVD

-1139 ENTSLTVLSL
+1139 QNKSLTALLL
-1149 SKRYKRPA
+1149 SKRYERPT
-1157 DPRVKW
+1157 DPRVKWIR

>member
-1 MWRVSLSEQYNNNN
+1 M
-15 DRLLIPVI
+15 
-23 LYIAG
+23 YIAEHK
-28 LLQNTIPQQTQDL
+28 TIPQQTQDL
-41 EDEFMDVSIQTY
+41 EDEFNDISIQTY
-53 DKIIEKDIDVNR
+53 DKIKEKDIDVDR
-65 FKARLMTLPI
+65 FKVRLMTLPI
-75 KYKEEHEDFFQQIE
+75 KYKEEHEDFFKQIE

-95 STINSIWIKLSKY
+95 STINSIWMKLSKY

-123 IGDRSLKQNMKSYL
+123 IGDRSLKQSMKSYL
-137 SSLETFRRN
+137 SSLETFRHN

-277 GKNLAAFKLA
+277 GKNLSAFKLA
-287 GIKKKK
+287 GIEKEE
-293 INRSKMDSFTK
+293 IDRRKMDSFTK

-318 YPMTEG
+318 YPMTE
-324 DVTESKYYDETKPR
+324 DIIAQVTRQTKWKKPQ

-362 QGQRLNDHTLLVL
+362 QGQRLNNQNLLVL

-402 AQEVENSQGEGVV
+402 VQEVESSQGEGVV

-449 IITSRPWATKL
+449 IITSRPWATKP
-460 IIESTSIQVD
+460 IIESISWKD
-470 QHIELVTTPT
+470 QHIEIVTTPS
-480 LELSR
+480 LELKR
-485 VLRDERVH
+485 VLREERVH
-493 PDIRSKFLD
+493 SDIRSKFLD
-502 YVSYYPAMKAAMHTP
+502 YVNYFPVMKAAMHTP
-517 VTANIVTDVFKWSRD
+517 VTANIVTDVFQWSRD
-532 MESTPPTTVTRLYTA
+532 MESNPPTTVTRLYTA
-547 YICKLLMQHFSGHKA
+547 YTCKLLMQHFSGHKA

-602 SSADIGGVTL
+602 SSDDIGGVTL

-621 YRGQDAELS
+621 YCGEDAELS

-639 EFLAAYRITQL
+639 EFLAAYHITQL
-650 PLHTQQQLIREHVK
+650 PLHTQQQLIREHVE

-669 VVMKFYFGLSKF
+669 MVMKFYFGLSKF
-681 NTFTSEMIQEHISD
+681 NTFTSEMIREHISD
-695 YESAAA
+695 EESAAV
-701 YHWMYESGDTEAVS
+701 YHWMYEGGDTEAVS
-715 NLLAFCESIKV
+715 NLLASHESIEV
-726 FSSHGWSPLDY
+726 RSSHEWSPLDY
-737 FVVGHSMAY
+737 FVVGYSIAHSQ
-746 SQNKWE
+746 SKWK
-752 LDFSYSYMG
+752 LYFSNSYMG

-775 RAITWKGEVTSA
+775 RAVTWNGEITSA
-787 DFSDCD
+787 DFSYCD
-793 IHSIEHFLNI
+793 IHSIEHFVNI
-803 PHPILQKFIKMDL
+803 PHPILQKFIKLDFRD
-816 GNNKRDVISSTLLS
+816 NKLDVISSTLLS
-830 HALTSLRT
+830 ELLTRALTSLRT
-838 LILDSCGI
+838 LLLNYSGI

-855 AGLAVNK
+855 AGLAINK
-862 SLTRLELWRNPIGDI
+862 SLTKLELRGDPIGDI
-877 GAACI
+877 GAASI
-882 GNTIKTNAVLEHLE
+882 GDVIKNKAVLEDLN
-896 ICDCEITSEGAVQ
+896 IRNCEITSEGAVQ
-909 LSAGLAVNKSL
+909 LSAGLAVNKS
-920 TRLELWRNPIG
+920 I
-931 DIGAASIGDAIKT
+931 
-944 NAVLEHLDI
+944 
-953 AWCEIASEGA
+953 
-963 VQLSAGLAVNK
+963 
-974 SLTRLKLHSN
+974 
-984 PIGDIG
+984 
-990 AASIGDAIKTNAVL
+990 
-1004 DYLDINVCEITS
+1004 
-1016 EGAVQL
+1016 
-1022 SAGLAVNKSLTKLE
+1022 TKLL
-1036 LYSNPIGDIGAASIG
+1036 LYSNPIGDIGAVSIG
-1051 DAIKTNAVLEHLDIP
+1051 DAIKTNALLAHLDIAN
-1066 CCEITSQ
+1066 CEITSQ

-1084 NSTLLVLMMQ
+1084 NSTLLRLDME

-1115 LKKLHLDRDY
+1115 LKELNLCSDS

-1139 ENTSLTVLSL
+1139 KNTSLTTLLLS
-1149 SKRYKRPA
+1149 SKHERPA
-1157 DPRVKW
+1157 VPRVMWLQ

>member
-28 LLQNTIPQQTQDL
+28 LLQKIIPQQTQDL

-75 KYKEEHEDFFQQIE
+75 KYKEEHEDFFKQIE

-219 LLPAQIASTL
+219 LLPAQITSTL

-287 GIKKKK
+287 GIAKE
-293 INRSKMDSFTK
+293 IDRSEMDSFTK

-318 YPMTEG
+318 YPMTE
-324 DVTESKYYDETKPR
+324 DKVAEWKPR

-362 QGQRLNDHTLLVL
+362 QGQRLNNQNLLVL

-402 AQEVENSQGEGVV
+402 AQEVESSQGEGVV

-449 IITSRPWATKL
+449 IITSRPWATKP
-460 IIESTSIQVD
+460 IVKSTSIRVD

-480 LELSR
+480 LELGR
-485 VLRDERVH
+485 VLREERVH
-493 PDIRSKFLD
+493 PNIRSKFLD
-502 YVSYYPAMKAAMHTP
+502 YVNYYPAMKAVMHTP

-532 MESTPPTTVTRLYTA
+532 MESNPPTTVTQLYTA
-547 YICKLLMQHFSGHKA
+547 YTCKLLMQHFSGHKA
-562 HGKQSWKIGSLED
+562 YGKQSWKIGSLED

-595 MKQQLTF
+595 MIQQLTF
-602 SSADIGGVTL
+602 SSADIHGATL
-612 GLMESVKEL
+612 GLMVSVKEL
-621 YRGQDAELS
+621 YLEDAELS
-630 YHFIHLTLQ
+630 YHFIHLIFQ
-639 EFLAAYRITQL
+639 EFLAAYHITQL
-650 PLHTQQQLIREHVK
+650 PLHTQQQLIRECVK

-681 NTFTSEMIQEHISD
+681 NAFTSEMIREHISG
-695 YESAAA
+695 AAA
-701 YHWMYESGDTEAVS
+701 YHWMYESGDTDAIS
-715 NLLAFCESIKV
+715 NLMASRELIQV
-726 FSSHGWSPLDY
+726 RSSREWSPLDY
-737 FVVGHSMAY
+737 YVVGHFMAY
-746 SQNKWE
+746 SQSKWK
-752 LDFSYSYMG
+752 LGFRYSYMG

-775 RAITWKGEVTSA
+775 RAVTWKGEITSA
-787 DFSDCD
+787 DFNNCD
-793 IHSIEHFLNI
+793 IHSIEHFVNI
-803 PHPILQKFIKMDL
+803 PHPILQQFMELDFQY
-816 GNNKRDVISSTLLS
+816 NKLDVISSTLLS
-830 HALTSLRT
+830 ELLTCQCLKT
-838 LILDSCGI
+838 LILNSCGI

-862 SLTRLELWRNPIGDI
+862 SLTRLELWGNPIGDI
-877 GAACI
+877 GAASI
-882 GNTIKTNAVLEHLE
+882 ADAIKTNAVLEHLK
-896 ICDCEITSEGAVQ
+896 ISRCEITSEGAVQ
-909 LSAGLAVNKSL
+909 LSAGLAINKSL
-920 TRLELWRNPIG
+920 TRLELFVNPIG
-931 DIGAASIGDAIKT
+931 DIGIVSIGDAIKT

-953 AWCEIASEGA
+953 AWCEITSEGA
-963 VQLSAGLAVNK
+963 VQLSAGLAINK
-974 SLTRLKLHSN
+974 SLTRLELWCN

-990 AASIGDAIKTNAVL
+990 AASIGDV
-1004 DYLDINVCEITS
+1004 
-1016 EGAVQL
+1016 
-1022 SAGLAVNKSLTKLE
+1022 
-1036 LYSNPIGDIGAASIG
+1036 
-1051 DAIKTNAVLEHLDIP
+1051 IKTNAVLEHLDIGY
-1066 CCEITSQ
+1066 CEITSQ

-1084 NSTLLVLMMQ
+1084 NSTLLVLMME

-1115 LKKLHLDRDY
+1115 LKKLHLHDDH

-1139 ENTSLTVLSL
+1139 QNTSLTVLSL
-1149 SKRYKRPA
+1149 SERYKRPA

>member
-28 LLQNTIPQQTQDL
+28 LLQKIIPQQTQDL
-41 EDEFMDVSIQTY
+41 EDEFNDISIRTY
-53 DKIIEKDIDVNR
+53 DKIEKDYTVNQ

-75 KYKEEHEDFFQQIE
+75 KCKEEHEDFFQQIE

-247 ECMTIDGKEYKY
+247 ECMTIDGEEYKY

-277 GKNLAAFKLA
+277 GKNLSAFKLA

-318 YPMTEG
+318 YPMTE
-324 DVTESKYYDETKPR
+324 DEIAQTTKRKKPR

-362 QGQRLNDHTLLVL
+362 QGQHLNNQNLLVL

-402 AQEVENSQGEGVV
+402 AQEVESSQGEGVV

-532 MESTPPTTVTRLYTA
+532 MESTPPTTVTRLYTV
-547 YICKLLMQHFSGHKA
+547 YICKLLMQHFSGHNA

-602 SSADIGGVTL
+602 SSADIGGMTL

-621 YRGQDAELS
+621 YRGQDTELS

-639 EFLAAYRITQL
+639 EFLAAYHITLL

-681 NTFTSEMIQEHISD
+681 NTFTTEMIREHISD
-695 YESAAA
+695 YESAAI
-701 YHWMYESGDTEAVS
+701 YHWMYEGGDTEAVS
-715 NLLAFCESIKV
+715 NLLASRESIEVK
-726 FSSHGWSPLDY
+726 SSHEWSPLDY
-737 FVVGHSMAY
+737 FVVGYSIAHSQ
-746 SQNKWE
+746 SKWN
-752 LDFSYSYMG
+752 LYFLNSYMG
-761 NEGIEMFSKGLMKM
+761 NEGIEMFSKGLMKT
-775 RAITWKGEVTSA
+775 RAVTWKGEITSA
-787 DFSDCD
+787 DFEGCD
-793 IHSIEHFLNI
+793 IHSIEYFLNI
-803 PHPILQKFIKMDL
+803 PHPILQKFIEMNL
-816 GNNKRDVISSTLLS
+816 GNNKLDVISLTLLS

-838 LILDSCGI
+838 LILYSCGI

-855 AGLAVNK
+855 AGLGVNK
-862 SLTRLELWRNPIGDI
+862 SLTRLELYWNPIGDI

-882 GNTIKTNAVLEHLE
+882 GDAIKTNAVLEHLE
-896 ICDCEITSEGAVQ
+896 ISGCEITSEGAVQ
-909 LSAGLAVNKSL
+909 LSAGLAINKSL
-920 TRLELWRNPIG
+920 TRLELWGNPIG

-953 AWCEIASEGA
+953 A
-963 VQLSAGLAVNK
+963 
-974 SLTRLKLHSN
+974 
-984 PIGDIG
+984 
-990 AASIGDAIKTNAVL
+990 
-1004 DYLDINVCEITS
+1004 Y
-1016 EGAVQL
+1016 
-1022 SAGLAVNKSLTKLE
+1022 
-1036 LYSNPIGDIGAASIG
+1036 
-1051 DAIKTNAVLEHLDIP
+1051 
-1066 CCEITSQ
+1066 CEITSQ

-1084 NSTLLVLMMQ
+1084 NSTLLVLQME

-1115 LKKLHLDRDY
+1115 LKELYLHGDD
-1125 SYEEGVD
+1125 SFEEGVD
-1132 VILSSLQ
+1132 VVLSSLQ
-1139 ENTSLTVLSL
+1139 QNASLTELSL
-1149 SKRYKRPA
+1149 SDRYQQPA